1 MKTILNIF
9 YAFIILFSITLAEGE
24 ICGEGL
30 ISISGL
36 GKCKSIKDI
45 LQNKDLTLKKQNLIY
60 LASNNEGKIEKD
72 GYKLE
77 IYKLNDEKLQSHNM
91 RKSKLYIPNSCLEQM
106 EKPEHFGLDRNK
118 GIVIM
123 VYDSN
128 NLNDN
133 NITDNYF
140 IILHIGTDGTTKY
153 ITSKTDDFSFCNQD
167 PILFEDEVKI
177 EYLRYNYSDNT
188 TIDIDKILYGRKYGI
203 DLFDPYSD
211 FLNNICFK
219 FTSEKGSDVTL
230 DSRLEDYYQNISF
243 CDDRES
249 SHYLAYNYSAEKGTF
264 IYRCAFG
271 FYKSEEDKSNYLDI
285 IDKELKSLVSVS
297 NLKVIKCYKKF
308 LNLKDIITNFG
319 GMICIIVLLIQI
331 VCFLLF
337 CFLGIKTIEE
347 KVDDLIIF
355 KKALLRR
362 FSNWMGF
369 DFGINQ
375 GDNQQPLNNGG
386 KKFNLWGQLKKLRER
401 RLLLEKK
408 QGKKSNPPPKDK
420 TRRGS
425 KKKSIRD
432 KNDDD
437 ENEQEKQIN
446 IEDVNYDS
454 KEGIT
459 YNINN
464 EPKKEKESKDKK
476 KKDKD
481 KKDKKKNKNKKDK
494 KKKKESEDSQKEVS
508 DTDKKLIIDD
518 KKKSDSEKKSTDKNK
533 SQDNTKDKTKS
544 SELIVNSNHRNNS
557 NNEISD
563 KKSKDNNSQDEI
575 LTVTIKNDQKS
586 ESNKKQEIVPK
597 TEEEKKQETEKK
609 NEYKEKEEKIK
620 EYGDD
625 EINELPFDDFL
636 QYDKRSF
643 CSYYLSVLMIS
654 HIILNVFFRH
664 KDFNLFT
671 VKLGLLFMTFPI
683 NLTFNI
689 FFFTNKSIKL
699 SYVKNMDDIS
709 TFWEN
714 IANTVY
720 ASILSNTL
728 LIILK
733 LICLTHNSV
742 RELKKRDLKYAQKE
756 SGCLLLCIKIR
767 ISIYYVLSF
776 AFLIVFGFYVLCFCS
791 VFENTQVDLVKS
803 TFTSW
808 LISILYPFILCF
820 FTSIINSGARKWK
833 SRCLYV
839 VKLILQFL

>member
-1 MKTILNIF
+1 MKTMFEIF
-9 YAFIILFSITLAEGE
+9 NAFIILYFITLAKGE
-24 ICGEGL
+24 ICGEGM

-36 GKCKSIKDI
+36 GKCKSIVDI
-45 LQNKDLTLKKQNLIY
+45 LQNKDLTLKKQNLLY
-60 LASNNEGKIEKD
+60 LASNDEGKIEKD

-106 EKPEHFGLDRNK
+106 EKPEHFDLDRNK
-118 GIVIM
+118 AIVIM
-123 VYDSN
+123 VYDAN

-140 IILHIGTDGTTKY
+140 IILHIGSDGTTKY

-167 PILFEDEVKI
+167 PILFEDEVNIK
-177 EYLRYNYSDNT
+177 YLRYNYTDT
-188 TIDIDKILYGRKYGI
+188 TPIDIDKILYGRKFGI

-264 IYRCAFG
+264 TYRCAFG

-319 GMICIIVLLIQI
+319 GMICILVLLIQI

-337 CFLGIKTIEE
+337 CFLGIKTIEL
-347 KVDDLIIF
+347 KVDDLIYL

-362 FSNWMGF
+362 LSNWTGF
-369 DFGINQ
+369 NFGLGQ
-375 GDNQQPLNNGG
+375 GENQQPLNKGG
-386 KKFNLWGQLKKLRER
+386 KKFNLWGQIKKLRER
-401 RLLLEKK
+401 RLLLEKNR
-408 QGKKSNPPPKDK
+408 GKKSNPPPKNGK
-420 TRRGS
+420 RRGS
-425 KKKSIRD
+425 KKKSSREKKD
-432 KNDDD
+432 YED
-437 ENEQEKQIN
+437 ENEQENQIN
-446 IEDVNYDS
+446 IEDVKNEDINYDS
-454 KEGIT
+454 HEGIT

-464 EPKKEKESKDKK
+464 EPEKELNDKK
-476 KKDKD
+476 

-508 DTDKKLIIDD
+508 DTEKKLISDD
-518 KKKSDSEKKSTDKNK
+518 KKKSDSEKKSSDKNK
-533 SQDNTKDKTKS
+533 SQDNTKDKTKT
-544 SELIVNSNHRNNS
+544 SELIGNSNQKNNS
-557 NNEISD
+557 NNEINF
-563 KKSKDNNSQDEI
+563 KKSKDTNSQDEI
-575 LTVTIKNDQKS
+575 LTVTIKTDQKP
-586 ESNKKQEIVPK
+586 ENNEKPEIVSK
-597 TEEEKKQETEKK
+597 TEEEKKQEAEKK
-609 NEYKEKEEKIK
+609 YKEKEKKKAKID

-625 EINELPFDDFL
+625 EMNELPFSDFL
-636 QYDKRSF
+636 EYDDRSF
-643 CSYYLSVLMIS
+643 CRYYLSVLMIS

-689 FFFTNKSIKL
+689 FFFTNKNIKL
-699 SYVKNMDDIS
+699 SYVKNLDDIS
-709 TFWEN
+709 MFWEN
-714 IANTVY
+714 IANTIY
-720 ASILSNTL
+720 ASILSNSL

-733 LICLTHNSV
+733 FICLTHNSV
-742 RELKKRDLKYAQKE
+742 RELRKKDLEYAQNT
-756 SGCLLLCIKIR
+756 SGCLLRWIKVR

-791 VFENTQVDLVKS
+791 VFENTQIELIKS

-820 FTSIINSGARKWK
+820 FTSVIRSAAIKWK
-833 SRCLYV
+833 SRCLYAI
-839 VKLILQFL
+839 KLILQFL